1 VTAQSVPIDAAL
13 DGLRRTQFEAAD
25 ALRRVQGRMLQAVG
39 FGPDECPYRVI
50 ASGPFWLLR
59 DYGKDSAAQ
68 GVLIVAAPI
77 KLPYIW
83 DLAPSSSAIRYCLKE
98 GLRVRLLEWLPAS
111 LTTGNNGLAEL
122 ARAIGASAS

>member
-1 VTAQSVPIDAAL
+1 MAWSTKERTFVTAQSIPFDAAL
-13 DGLRRTQFEAAD
+13 GGLCRAQFETAD
-25 ALRRVQGRMLQAVG
+25 ILRCMQGRMLQAVG

-77 KLPYIW
+77 KRP
-83 DLAPSSSAIRYCLKE
+83 
-98 GLRVRLLEWLPAS
+98 
-111 LTTGNNGLAEL
+111 
-122 ARAIGASAS
+122 